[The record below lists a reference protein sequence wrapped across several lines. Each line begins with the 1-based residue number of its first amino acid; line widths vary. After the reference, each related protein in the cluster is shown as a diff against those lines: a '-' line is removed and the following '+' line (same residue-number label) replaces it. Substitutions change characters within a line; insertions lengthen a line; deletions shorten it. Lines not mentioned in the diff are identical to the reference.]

1 MAKRKII
8 WSNQAKEKFRSILTF
23 YNQRNGSNEYSIRLF
38 NRVSEDLKL
47 LIKYPNLGV
56 KTDVNSIRGLI
67 IGDYIFF
74 YETTDSSI
82 IIHTVWSSRQN
93 PSDLTVK

>member
-8 WSNQAKEKFRSILTF
+8 WSNQAKEKFRAILTF

-38 NRVSEDLKL
+38 KRVSEELNL
-47 LIKYPNLGV
+47 LINNPNLGI
-56 KTDVNSIRGLI
+56 KTNFETIRGLI

-93 PSDLTVK
+93 PADLTIK

>member
-8 WSNQAKEKFRSILTF
+8 WSNQAKEKFRAILTF

-38 NRVSEDLKL
+38 KRVSEELNL
-47 LIKYPNLGV
+47 LINNPNLGI
-56 KTDVNSIRGLI
+56 KTNFETIRGII

-74 YETTDSSI
+74 YEATDSSI

-93 PSDLTVK
+93 PSDLTIK